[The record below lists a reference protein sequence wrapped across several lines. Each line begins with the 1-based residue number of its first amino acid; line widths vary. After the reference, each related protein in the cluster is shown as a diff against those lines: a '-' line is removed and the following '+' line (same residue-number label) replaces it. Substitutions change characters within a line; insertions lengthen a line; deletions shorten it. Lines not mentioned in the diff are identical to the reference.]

1 MQASLHDAVR
11 VIKSATMMQDH
22 LIGDLQETSM
32 KMRML
37 PLSTVF
43 DPLRRTVREIAQE
56 VGKQIEFVVDGGDT
70 ELDRKIID
78 RIGDSLVH
86 LLRNSLDHGLENAAE
101 RIAAGKPA
109 QGNLILSACYD
120 GGCVTISLTDD
131 GRGIPVDRVREKA
144 LAKRLFDAET
154 LDGMSRSELVN
165 IIFMPGFSTSPII
178 TDLSGR
184 GVGMDVVKKALLT
197 N

>member
-1 MQASLHDAVR
+1 
-11 VIKSATMMQDH
+11 MMQDH